1 VLEKNPEL
9 PQSQRDQIAHAVGV
23 GAVKYADLS
32 KDRISDYVFAWER
45 MLAFDGNRD
54 GALSRAELDD
64 VLRKEF
70 AASDRDGNGRLSAD
84 EAAAENDKRWRSD
97 GPGATPVLDWNQ
109 DGGVDLVEFANAA
122 RGMFDLVDQ
131 DRNGTVSE
139 TELQTLARRR
149 PLPPERRPGDEQARR
164 GL

>member
-1 VLEKNPEL
+1 
-9 PQSQRDQIAHAVGV
+9 
-23 GAVKYADLS
+23 
-32 KDRISDYVFAWER
+32 
-45 MLAFDGNRD
+45 
-54 GALSRAELDD
+54 
-64 VLRKEF
+64 
-70 AASDRDGNGRLSAD
+70 
-84 EAAAENDKRWRSD
+84 
-97 GPGATPVLDWNQ
+97 VLDWNQ
-109 DGGVDLVEFANAA
+109 DGGIDLVEFANAA